1 MPPSFDY
8 DYDKQQQVDRW
19 TRPELNYGCVE
30 YLAPTDY
37 MVRPPQP
44 PVFLF
49 IIDVSASAVKSG
61 AVITSV
67 EGIMAAIDKIPN
79 ETERTKIG
87 FITVDQAVHFYTLVD
102 NEPTMLT
109 VSDFDD
115 MYLPRP
121 ATDLLVNLKEAR
133 VIVDDL
139 LERMKTMHDGN
150 TSISNALGPA
160 LQAAYKLV
168 VSIWMNRRYCYDQ
181 VINTSLAVS
190 NWWKNRLHAVHAT
203 ISWRRHVDGARRS
216 QALWY

>member
-1 MPPSFDY
+1 M
-8 DYDKQQQVDRW
+8 
-19 TRPELNYGCVE
+19 NYACVE
-30 YLAPTDY
+30 YLAPTEY

-49 IIDVSASAVKSG
+49 VIDVSSSAVKSG
-61 AVITSV
+61 AVLTSV
-67 EGIMAAIDKIPN
+67 EGIMASIDKIPN

-133 VIVDDL
+133 MIVDDL
-139 LERMKTMHDGN
+139 LERMKTMHN
-150 TSISNALGPA
+150 TNSSVSNALGPA

-168 VSIWMNRRYCYDQ
+168 VRIMPIMSEVVIMNF
-181 VINTSLAVS
+181 
-190 NWWKNRLHAVHAT
+190 H
-203 ISWRRHVDGARRS
+203 
-216 QALWY
+216 